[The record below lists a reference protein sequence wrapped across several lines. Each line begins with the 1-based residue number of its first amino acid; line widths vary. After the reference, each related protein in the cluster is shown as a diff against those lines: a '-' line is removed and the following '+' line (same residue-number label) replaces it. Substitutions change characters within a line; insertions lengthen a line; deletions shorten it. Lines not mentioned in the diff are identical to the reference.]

1 MMQAPLAGY
10 TNLIPNIDMATTSAG
25 QRAGAM
31 LAAIANNLREFG
43 SSQRCARLP
52 LFTGG

>member
-10 TNLIPNIDMATTSAG
+10 TNLIRDMASTSAG

-31 LAAIANNLREFG
+31 LAAIANHLREFG
-43 SSQRCARLP
+43 SWQRCARLP